1 MAEVLWNKFTAEA
14 ATLGQSEPFWEAS
27 GISFDSRNINK
38 GDLFIALPGERDGH
52 DFVKAFEK
60 GAAAAMVSKKPE
72 GLNENDK
79 LLVVDNVMSALVRMA
94 KTSRNESRAIFIGIT
109 GTSGKTSTKDM
120 GGLIFNSFG
129 KTHVSEK
136 SSIIF

>member
-14 ATLGQSEPFWEAS
+14 ATLGQCEPFWEAS
-27 GISFDSRNINK
+27 GISFDTRNINK

-52 DFVKAFEK
+52 DFVKEAFEK

-79 LLVVDNVMSALVRMA
+79 LLIIHADDVGLSKSV
-94 KTSRNESRAIFIGIT
+94 NESTFESFKIT
-109 GTSGKTSTKDM
+109 P
-120 GGLIFNSFG
+120 L
-129 KTHVSEK
+129 HLLPLL
-136 SSIIF
+136 